1 MAEGTWK
8 SCLVAEEAKAAKRF
22 QAADSS
28 SQGAQRERDGIHL
41 LIYDQK
47 GERKATTFHLIF

>member
-8 SCLVAEEAKAAKRF
+8 SCPGAEEAKAAKRF

-28 SQGAQRERDGIHL
+28 SQGAQQERDGIRL
-41 LIYDQK
+41 FIYGQER
-47 GERKATTFHLIF
+47 ERKATTFRLIF